1 MWGEV
6 AAVVMKII
14 VFDPMHGLF
23 SALAIW
29 IDYMGYATMHFCQTM
44 FIMFLGGLDL
54 FMLLLQISSETF
66 RATYF
71 TNDTKKTLIY
81 IILGFEVC
89 RMIIGFGAYT
99 SFRKAFYY

>member
-1 MWGEV
+1 MCCPHPDDAVIVEPMPDDARKWRKALLCVVWGEV
-6 AAVVMKII
+6 AAVVMKCL

-54 FMLLLQISSETF
+54 FMLLL
-66 RATYF
+66 
-71 TNDTKKTLIY
+71 
-81 IILGFEVC
+81 
-89 RMIIGFGAYT
+89 
-99 SFRKAFYY
+99 